1 MLLWV
6 WTGLLHSAQCTSTG
20 SRSGS
25 LFPIMVI
32 LCCCKVS
39 MRSPLVSC
47 FFNSTR
53 FRILPQNLLLPLRS
67 FQQKYKLL
75 LIHFWTC
82 SLHRWTCHLP
92 EHVTTP
98 SRCCPVLV
106 LCTSALT
113 DTHRASKM
121 KLSDKSMRCSLKGS
135 FSQTLV
141 PSLNQCFWSRRRMA
155 RIGFAWTF
163 ATSMHSPRSPRF
175 LYQCSRN

>member
-47 FFNSTR
+47 FFSSVR
-53 FRILPQNLLLPLRS
+53 FRILARHLLLPARS
-67 FQQKYKLL
+67 FQLRYKLL
-75 LIHFWTC
+75 LIPFRTC

-92 EHVTTP
+92 ERATTLY
-98 SRCCPVLV
+98 RCCQVLV

-113 DTHRASKM
+113 DTPRASKM
-121 KLSDKSMRCSLKGS
+121 KSSDKSMKCCLKGS
-135 FSQTLV
+135 YNQALV
-141 PSLNQCFWSRRRMA
+141 PLRQCSWSRRRTA
-155 RIGFAWTF
+155 RTSFAWTF
-163 ATSMHSPRSPRF
+163 VTSMHSPRSPSF

>member
-6 WTGLLHSAQCTSTG
+6 WTGLLHSTQCTSTG

-98 SRCCPVLV
+98 SRRCSVLV

-121 KLSDKSMRCSLKGS
+121 KLSDKSMRCSLKES
-135 FSQTLV
+135 YSQTLV
-141 PSLNQCFWSRRRMA
+141 PSLRQCCWSRRRMA
-155 RIGFAWTF
+155 RTG
-163 ATSMHSPRSPRF
+163 SM
-175 LYQCSRN
+175 